1 VKHIRESAMPLNAK
15 RSGEQNWQS
24 RPRPRVISTVPP
36 ATSLSLSPG
45 ISSDL
50 RGISTTLA
58 GGPAAYRVSEKRAG
72 KTFSA
77 SPSTRQSTP
86 QHIRYSSGCLRS
98 CHIFPA
104 RRLYQPGVEL
114 FQQGVAYQFAK

>member
-1 VKHIRESAMPLNAK
+1 MLLNAK

-45 ISSDL
+45 ISSDF

-86 QHIRYSSGCLRS
+86 QRAYKMFIRMFAQLPY
-98 CHIFPA
+98 I
-104 RRLYQPGVEL
+104 PGPPIISA
-114 FQQGVAYQFAK
+114 GS